1 MGVATMAMDYSAVSR
16 FIVPLAVIVLVS
28 LASIGFLVLMIRRVG
43 KKSKSADWSRVRVEL
58 SYIPKCPKCGLA
70 MKEGF
75 ILARGGIQWREQP
88 TPFPLA
94 SFWTGLESTSNVGPG
109 VRYNRA
115 WRCESCRVL
124 TVDHNY
130 LLTGK

>member
-1 MGVATMAMDYSAVSR
+1 MMAMDYGAFSR
-16 FIVPLAVIVLVS
+16 IILPLGVLVLIS
-28 LASIGFLVLMIRRVG
+28 LVSIVFLVLMIRKVG
-43 KKSKSADWSRVRVEL
+43 KKSKSADWSRVRAEL
-58 SYIPKCPKCGLA
+58 SYIPKCPKCGLP

-75 ILARGGIQWREQP
+75 ILARGGIQWREKP
-88 TPFPLA
+88 TPLPMA
-94 SFWTGLESTSNVGPG
+94 SFWTGLESTSNVGMS
-109 VRYNRA
+109 VKYNRA